1 MHVMRMWRMFVV
13 LATVTVGIS
22 MNVDAQGNGGQPGYR
37 IGVGDVL
44 EVTTYQH
51 AELCGT
57 YQVGE
62 DGTIN
67 YPLIGKLKVA
77 GSTVADASAELER
90 LLEKDYFVDVQLSVE
105 IQTHRSQ
112 PVVILGEVRQP
123 GTVYLTG
130 KTMLTDLI
138 AAAGGIQSGAGPE
151 IELRR
156 AGGDEVL
163 VFSTEKVKKGEEG
176 RDVEIH
182 VGDVISIAS
191 KKQFFITGEISSPG
205 QYDISNGLTLMRA
218 ASQAGGFGKFASRIV
233 EIHREVD
240 GEKVI
245 KTFDVGDIRKGRA
258 EDPPILPDDVIIV
271 RRRFF

>member
-1 MHVMRMWRMFVV
+1 MRILRIWRLCVV
-13 LATVTVGIS
+13 LAAFCVGLPIS
-22 MNVDAQGNGGQPGYR
+22 MGSQNSTVKAGYR
-37 IGVGDVL
+37 IGIGDVL
-44 EVTTYQH
+44 EVTTYRH
-51 AELCGT
+51 EELCGT
-57 YQVGE
+57 YPVGE

-67 YPLIGKLKVA
+67 YPLIGQLEVA
-77 GSTVADASAELER
+77 GKTVAEASADLER

-105 IQTHRSQ
+105 VRAHRSQ
-112 PVVILGEVRQP
+112 PVVVLGEVRQP

-163 VFSTEKVKKGEEG
+163 VFSTEKVKRGEEG

-182 VGDVISIAS
+182 VGDVISVAS

-205 QYDISNGLTLMRA
+205 QYEISNGLTLMRA

-245 KTFDVGDIRKGRA
+245 ETFDVGDIRKGRA